1 MVVRQDQL
9 VLLPNRHAIDGD
21 AATSKV
27 ISLSQSMPEI
37 SSEFVAALRSR
48 VDEWG
53 LAGNGLYWRPVIKMH
68 VSQDGEQTAEQVL
81 RLLRD
86 SGIEVSLPDTARAP
100 SLGNLGGP
108 SDATR

>member
-1 MVVRQDQL
+1 M
-9 VLLPNRHAIDGD
+9 LLPSRHAIDGD
-21 AATSKV
+21 AVTSKV

-53 LAGNGLYWRPVIKMH
+53 LAGNELYWRPVIKLN
-68 VSQDGEQTAEQVL
+68 VDQDGEKTAKQVL

-100 SLGNLGGP
+100 SSGNLEGT